1 MGEHMGIKAA
11 FLAFLAVLLSC
22 SAAVAAERTYSYTLL
37 SPNDGYPSH
46 VTSIFI
52 DESGSAHLGST
63 SGLFRIRSN
72 SFTKS
77 STVSEMPFNIPSDHV
92 YQVLRDNTDA
102 FWALTAKGVI
112 GFSPRTGDRPYQR
125 IDKPGDN
132 YVAYSALAMDDCIY
146 FAGENIIWRSDYATR
161 EMSIVAEF
169 ETDEPF
175 ITTQMIKSRGRILLL
190 GSEGQEIHFLYP
202 EKGQVTSSGYEWS
215 KGAVAALLDTH
226 DRLWIAKPGKGIEC
240 YKAGGVLDRTYN
252 TSNSGM
258 SNDTA
263 LCLMEKD
270 GEIWVGTEGGGIN
283 IINHSSGEVDVIRSS
298 SDVSNSIPSD
308 FISSMFEDMMGN
320 VWVGC
325 RSGGAFIMTD
335 NGVFSISVAN
345 ISGGRIGGVLSMY
358 YDAENDMMWGGTRG
372 TGLFMYDEEE
382 NRLDNFPSTSDLGIL
397 SIAKAG
403 PDKLALACPQ
413 EGIYIFDRRTGEC
426 SLLFSD
432 IGKPDSRIFGETGMS
447 IANDPYGRIIILSDD
462 IQRYSPETGQREYF
476 PLPQTS
482 LPGDLN
488 TVFGST
494 GAMFFDSG
502 HLYRWN
508 EALPERLEPVFNSD
522 NLGTIHSAA
531 FDRNHTIW
539 FAVGEKIASF
549 SLLTGVVE
557 LLDRSFDSTPQSVM
571 FDTSTSRLWIGTMN
585 SLYSYDTKTGNLLH
599 VDQYI
604 GAMRNEYISSAKFI
618 DNAGYVYMGGLN
630 GIVIVSPEAD
640 FTSRKLPVLEVDQ
653 ILVKGKPMSSFK
665 NLRIS
670 QSSNNM
676 DVFFIARDPEPLRE
690 KIYRFVVDGPS
701 GETSYEMV
709 SPEFHFS
716 SLNHGH
722 YRIYGSCSTRD
733 GGWTDMAPLL
743 DFDIAAYWYL
753 SWWFCILV
761 VIFTIFVVLFFSH
774 IVEEREKEEYELQRK
789 ADEER
794 LSFLI
799 NVGHE
804 IRTPLTVI
812 MGNLNKVLRDLPFS
826 DARNRRRLAVVMT
839 QEKRIQTLIESVLTV
854 NHFKSRSAWMDVK
867 PVNINSWIWETTQVY
882 QDEAES
888 KGISMECDLDPA
900 AGTVLFD
907 PVSCGVVLDNIIQN
921 ALSHNAAGE
930 PIRISSKDLQG
941 EGFVRVSVRDS
952 GPGIAED
959 DPSALFERYYKVTE
973 EKTGFGVGLSYA
985 KHIIDIH
992 EGRIGAGNNP
1002 DGKGACFWFDLPVDR

>member
-1 MGEHMGIKAA
+1 MDKCMGIKAA
-11 FLAFLAVLLSC
+11 FLAVLLYC
-22 SAAVAAERTYSYTLL
+22 SAAAAAERTYSYTLL

-63 SGLFRIRSN
+63 SGLFRIRSS

-77 STVSEMPFNIPSDHV
+77 STVAEMPFNIPSDHV

-161 EMSIVAEF
+161 EISVVVEF
-169 ETDEPF
+169 DTAEPF
-175 ITTQMIKSRGRILLL
+175 ITTQMIRSRGRILLL
-190 GSEGQEIHFLYP
+190 GSAGQEIHFLYP
-202 EKGQVTSSGYEWS
+202 EKGEVTSSGYEWS
-215 KGAVAALLDTH
+215 KGAVTALLYTQ
-226 DRLWIAKPGKGIEC
+226 DRLWISKPGEGIEC
-240 YKAGGVLDRTYN
+240 YRPGGILERSYN

-258 SNDTA
+258 SNDTV

-270 GEIWVGTEGGGIN
+270 GEIWAGTEGGGIN
-283 IINHSSGEVDVIRSS
+283 IIDHKTGAVDVIRSD
-298 SDVSNSIPSD
+298 SDVTSSIPSD
-308 FISSMFEDMMGN
+308 FISSMFEDIMGN

-325 RSGGAFIMTD
+325 RSGGAFIMAD
-335 NGVFSISVAN
+335 NGISSISAAN
-345 ISGGRIGGVLSMY
+345 ITGDRIGGVLSMF
-358 YDAENDMMWGGTRG
+358 YDVSSETMWGGTRG
-372 TGLFMYDEEE
+372 TGLFTYDEAED
-382 NRLDNFPSTSDLGIL
+382 RLVNFPSTSDLGIL

-413 EGIYIFDRRTGEC
+413 DGIYIFDRKTGEC
-426 SLLFSD
+426 KLLFSD
-432 IGKPDSRIFGETGMS
+432 IGKSDSRIFGETGVS

-476 PLPQTS
+476 PLPGTS
-482 LPGDLN
+482 LAGDLN
-488 TVFGST
+488 AVFGST
-494 GAMFFDSG
+494 GSMFFDSG

-508 EALPERLEPVFNSD
+508 EALPERLELVLSSG

-531 FDRNHTIW
+531 FDRSHTIW

-549 SLLTGVVE
+549 NILAGTVE

-571 FDTSTSRLWIGTMN
+571 FDTATSRLWIGTMN

-599 VDQYI
+599 IDQYM

-618 DNAGYVYMGGLN
+618 DSAGYVYMGGLN
-630 GIVIVSPEAD
+630 GIVIVRPDAD
-640 FTSRKLPVLEVDQ
+640 FTSRIAPVIEVDQ
-653 ILVKGKPMSSFK
+653 ILVEGKSMPSFK
-665 NLRIS
+665 KLKIK

-676 DVFFIARDPEPLRE
+676 DVYFIARDPEPLRE

-709 SPEFHFS
+709 NPEFHFS

-722 YRIYGSCSTRD
+722 YRISGSCSTRD
-733 GGWTDMAPLL
+733 GGWTDMVPLL
-743 DFDIAAYWYL
+743 DFDVTAYWYL
-753 SWWFCILV
+753 SWWFCIIV
-761 VIFTIFVVLFFSH
+761 VILTIFVVLFFSH
-774 IVEEREKEEYELQRK
+774 LAEEREKEEYELQRK

-812 MGNLNKVLRDLPFS
+812 MGSLNKVLRDLPAG

-839 QEKRIQTLIESVLTV
+839 QEKRIQTLIESVMTV

-867 PVNINSWIWETTQVY
+867 PVDINTWIRETTQVY

-888 KGISMECDLDPA
+888 KEIAIEYDLDPD
-900 AGTVLFD
+900 AGIVFFD

-921 ALSHNAAGE
+921 ALSHNTAGE

-941 EGFVRVSVRDS
+941 ENFVRVSVTDR
-952 GPGIAED
+952 GPGIAEN
-959 DPSALFERYYKVTE
+959 DPSTLFESYYKVTE